1 MGVGREPE
9 VHRELV
15 ETVKYVGAVGRMIRA
30 AGRRAGDGDE
40 VELAALLK
48 LESVL
53 EEAIVAAVEG
63 QRSVGRSWAYVAL
76 ATGRSR
82 EAAFK
87 RWGKRVAS

>member
-1 MGVGREPE
+1 MAIGREPE
-9 VHRELV
+9 VHREPV
-15 ETVKYVGAVGRMIRA
+15 ETDKYIAAVARMIRA
-30 AGRRAGDGDE
+30 AGRRAGEGDE
-40 VELAALLK
+40 VELRALLG

-53 EEAIVAAVEG
+53 EEAIVSAVEG
-63 QRSVGRSWAYVAL
+63 QRLMGRSWAYVAL